1 MFQPR
6 HDRQSWICSALPVKG
21 RPQLRAR
28 LDAELLEALRAYA
41 ASKRMTLSELVRR
54 ILLDYVREVSH
65 TSKGVSHT
73 LQRMDALIK
82 TLELQTFQVRI
93 AGLDTQK
100 EREKLYETA
109 MQLMK
114 EAIKLSESEEAAR
127 NARARMEA
135 MRLVNAVSRTA
146 VAILTG
152 YDRAAIE
159 ALLQEIKRGNEFL
172 QRELRA
178 LTEGAT
184 GEPSKDREK
193 KT

>member
-1 MFQPR
+1 
-6 HDRQSWICSALPVKG
+6 LPVKG

-82 TLELQTFQVRI
+82 TLELQTSQVRI
-93 AGLDTQK
+93 AGLDTQE

-152 YDRAAIE
+152 CDRAAIE

-184 GEPSKDREK
+184 EEPSKDREK

>member
-1 MFQPR
+1 M
-6 HDRQSWICSALPVKG
+6 DS
-21 RPQLRAR
+21 
-28 LDAELLEALRAYA
+28 ELLAALRAYA
-41 ASKRMTLSELVRR
+41 TMKHMTLSELVRQ
-54 ILLDYVREVSH
+54 ILLDFARQVSH
-65 TSKGVSHT
+65 TQRGVSHT

-82 TLELQTFQVRI
+82 TLESEIFRVRI
-93 AGLDTQK
+93 AALDTQE

-109 MQLMK
+109 MALLK
-114 EAIKLSESEEAAR
+114 EAVKLSESEEAAR

-146 VAILTG
+146 VVILTG

-159 ALLQEIKRGNEFL
+159 ALLQEIKKGNEFL

-184 GEPSKDREK
+184 ADTSKGREK